1 MSKIQL
7 VLSFDS
13 IEELKSYVED
23 YEQIELSKIK
33 KLFKKG
39 NDKRGS
45 STKYL
50 HQQAKQYQSENPQ
63 LSYKESL
70 KQIGEKIRENKNNTK
85 PIENEN

>member
-23 YEQIELSKIK
+23 YEAIELTKIK
-33 KLFKKG
+33 KLFKKS
-39 NDKRGS
+39 NDKRGC
-45 STKYL
+45 STKLL
-50 HQQAKQYQSENPQ
+50 HQKAKEYQTENPG
-63 LSYKESL
+63 LTYKESL

-85 PIENEN
+85 PIENNN